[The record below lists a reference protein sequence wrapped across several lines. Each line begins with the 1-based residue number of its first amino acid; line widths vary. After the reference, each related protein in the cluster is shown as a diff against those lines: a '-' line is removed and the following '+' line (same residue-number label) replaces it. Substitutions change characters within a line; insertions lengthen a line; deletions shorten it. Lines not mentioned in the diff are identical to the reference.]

1 MKRFSVIALALTLLL
16 GGGEAALAQSGKVVH
31 YNANGSKMARAITAA
46 FEKKYPNIKVET
58 IVGGSGELLARV
70 KGEKGRPR
78 GDVYN
83 GSMET
88 LESSPHFFT
97 PTKTAEHDK
106 FPAMGV
112 GPNNLYYGDSLS
124 LQVIMVNTDMMSLG
138 DAPKCWKDLADPKYK
153 GKIIMANPSLS
164 GSAYSQL
171 AQMIQLYGWDFTA
184 KVINNSVFVPKS
196 RLVYTNVSRGEAPIG
211 ITEETKPYKEAAK
224 GFPVKTVYFCE
235 GTGMRYG
242 AVSIIKGGPNPKNA
256 KLLYDFLNSK
266 EGNEIGVKVRKRRSP
281 RHDVSVP
288 KGLPPLAKVKLFAYD
303 GLTAATSRNAYLK
316 KFNEIFSRKK

>member
-1 MKRFSVIALALTLLL
+1 MNHISLIALALTLLL
-16 GGGEAALAQSGKVVH
+16 GGGEAALAQSGEVVS
-31 YNANGSKMARAITAA
+31 YNANGSKLAQALTAA
-46 FEKKYPNIKVET
+46 FQKKYPNIKVET

-70 KGEKGRPR
+70 KGEKDHPR

-88 LESSPHFFT
+88 LVSSPELFMA
-97 PTKTAEHDK
+97 TKTAEHDK
-106 FPAMGV
+106 FTDMAYGK
-112 GPNNLYYGDSLS
+112 NNLYYGDSLS
-124 LQVIMVNTDMMSLG
+124 LQVVMVNTEMMSLA

-153 GKIIMANPSLS
+153 GKIVMANPSLS

-171 AQMIQLYGWDFTA
+171 AQLIQLYGWGIA
-184 KVINNSVFVPKS
+184 EKVINNSIFVPKS

-242 AVSIIKGGPNPKNA
+242 AIAMIKGGPNPKNG
-256 KLLYDFLNSK
+256 KLYYDFMNSK
-266 EGNEIGVKVRKRRSP
+266 KGHEIGVKVRKRRSP

-288 KGLPPLAKVKLFAYD
+288 KGLPPLSEVKLFAYD
-303 GLTAATSRNAYLK
+303 GLTAASSRDAYLK
-316 KFNEIFSRKK
+316 KFNEIFSRK

>member
-1 MKRFSVIALALTLLL
+1 MKRFSFITLALTLLL
-16 GGGEAALAQSGKVVH
+16 GGSETALAQSGKVVH

-46 FEKKYPNIKVET
+46 FQKKYPNIKVET

-88 LESSPHFFT
+88 LESSPDLFT
-97 PTKTAEHDK
+97 PTKTASHDK
-106 FPAMGV
+106 FPAMAI
-112 GPNNLYYGDSLS
+112 GPKNLYYGDSLS
-124 LQVIMVNTDMMSLG
+124 LQVIMVNTDMMSLA

-171 AQMIQLYGWDFTA
+171 AQMIQLYGWDFLA
-184 KVINNSVFVPKS
+184 KVINNTVFVPKS

-266 EGNEIGVKVRKRRSP
+266 EGNEIGVKVRERRSP

-288 KGLPPLAKVKLFAYD
+288 KGLPPLEKVKLFAYD

-316 KFNEIFSRKK
+316 KFDEIFSRKK